1 MKIKEFVENY
11 NNIATMSLKDKYIK
25 DNLELKTYLPV
36 LTKDAIATILVEKTI
51 YEYEKYI
58 DENGEVKQRQ
68 TNKIEVNSNA
78 QYILFCR
85 LVIENY
91 TNLEIET
98 STFFE
103 EYDLL
108 KQSGLLNK
116 LMSHTDEEPSLI
128 PIEELIELH
137 KMIENKQKDILFNH
151 STPQAYIS
159 EQIERF
165 STLIG
170 VTLNPILEK
179 IASSINNMD
188 EKDVEK
194 ISSKIDKLIKKMK

>member
-91 TNLEIET
+91 TNLEVET

>member
-11 NNIATMSLKDKYIK
+11 NNIATISLKDKYIK
-25 DNLELKTYLPV
+25 DNLEIKTYLPV

-91 TNLEIET
+91 TNLEVET

-116 LMSHTDEEPSLI
+116 LISHTNEEPSLI
-128 PIEELIELH
+128 PIEELIEFH
-137 KMIENKQKDILFNH
+137 KMIENKQKDILFNR

-179 IASSINNMD
+179 IANSINDID

-194 ISSKIDKLIKKMK
+194 ISSKIDKLIKKIK

>member
-11 NNIATMSLKDKYIK
+11 NNIATISLKDKYIK
-25 DNLELKTYLPV
+25 DNLEIKTYLPV

-91 TNLEIET
+91 TNLEVET

-116 LMSHTDEEPSLI
+116 LILHTNEEPSLI
-128 PIEELIELH
+128 PIEELIEFH
-137 KMIENKQKDILFNH
+137 KMIENKQKDILFNR

-179 IASSINNMD
+179 IANSINDID

-194 ISSKIDKLIKKMK
+194 ISSKIDKLIKKIK